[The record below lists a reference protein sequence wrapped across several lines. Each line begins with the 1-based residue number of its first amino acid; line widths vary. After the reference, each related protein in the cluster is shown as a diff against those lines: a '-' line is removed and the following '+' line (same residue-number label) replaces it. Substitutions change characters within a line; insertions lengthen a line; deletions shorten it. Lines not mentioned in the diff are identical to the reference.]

1 MVNNIPVSQI
11 FLKRR
16 MNQLSDREFKM
27 AKYIEREAAEKVAS
41 KYGCGNGSTLGRHSG
56 IADCI
61 ADEIS
66 KIPAIDVAPVRH
78 GRWIL
83 VDKSYGEYECSVCHA
98 RDSNCSDYYGVHD
111 VTEQDWCPYCGAFM
125 KLKDEAE

>member
-1 MVNNIPVSQI
+1 
-11 FLKRR
+11 
-16 MNQLSDREFKM
+16 M
-27 AKYIEREAAEKVAS
+27 AEYIEREALLNALGFENTKRAQVQPD
-41 KYGCGNGSTLGRHSG
+41 STFG
-56 IADCI
+56 IILSA
-61 ADEIS
+61 
-66 KIPAIDVAPVRH
+66 PAADVAPVRH

-111 VTEQDWCPYCGAFM
+111 VTGQDWCPYCGAIM

>member
-1 MVNNIPVSQI
+1 
-11 FLKRR
+11 
-16 MNQLSDREFKM
+16 M
-27 AKYIEREAAEKVAS
+27 AEYIEREALSDFILGLTIVDPMVAQ
-41 KYGCGNGSTLGRHSG
+41 Y
-56 IADCI
+56 ADAVLMHI
-61 ADEIS
+61 QQA
-66 KIPAIDVAPVRH
+66 PAIDVAPVRH

-83 VDKSYGEYECSVCHA
+83 VNKSYGEYECSVCHA